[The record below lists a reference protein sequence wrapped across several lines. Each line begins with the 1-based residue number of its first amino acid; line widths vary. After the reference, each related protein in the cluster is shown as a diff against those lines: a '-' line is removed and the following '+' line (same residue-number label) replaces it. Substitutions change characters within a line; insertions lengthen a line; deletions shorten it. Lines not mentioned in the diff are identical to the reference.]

1 MQHLK
6 TPFNIYI
13 LLLVSEGKV
22 DVHFKWPAWL
32 CSAKM
37 TSLTRFM
44 DLPALACTSN
54 LHEPHQNK
62 NHSLNDHIESN
73 NRTLQSGTK

>member
-1 MQHLK
+1 
-6 TPFNIYI
+6 
-13 LLLVSEGKV
+13 
-22 DVHFKWPAWL
+22 
-32 CSAKM
+32 M

-54 LHEPHQNK
+54 LHEPHQHK

-73 NRTLQSGTK
+73 NRTLQSGTKKKVGQSHGPIIISHRPASMSFNKVKINQITN